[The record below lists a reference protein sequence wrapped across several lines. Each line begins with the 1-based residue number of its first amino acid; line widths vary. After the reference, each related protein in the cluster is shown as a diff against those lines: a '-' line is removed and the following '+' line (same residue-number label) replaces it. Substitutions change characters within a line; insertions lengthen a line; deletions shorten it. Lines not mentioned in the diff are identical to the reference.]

1 MDKDTLQERER
12 PMVFIECLAAVAK
25 GLVVFSCCESM
36 LRREVGASL
45 FVLERITLFERCR
58 CRNLEVDSLSR
69 IALTWILV
77 DVTAVPLTDVILP
90 TPIVLSQPLNYA
102 RT

>member
-1 MDKDTLQERER
+1 
-12 PMVFIECLAAVAK
+12 MVSIECLAAAAE

-36 LRREVGASL
+36 LRREVGAPL
-45 FVLERITLFERCR
+45 FVLERIALFERCR

-69 IALTWILV
+69 IVLTWILV

-90 TPIVLSQPLNYA
+90 TPIMLSQPLNCA